1 MKPVLMND
9 AWYKHLKDE
18 VSKLSTLQQKLSK
31 VNFSPKDPKN
41 IFRAFSILEPKD
53 VRICLLGLS
62 PYMDDNATGNAFAIP
77 KDKLYKEYPF
87 SLKVIS
93 DAIAQEYD
101 IYEIDKWF
109 DPSLGIWE
117 SQGILLLN
125 SALTC
130 EVNKP
135 EAHLNDWKPLITKV
149 LKTLNEI
156 DNGLIFYTFGSTAKE
171 YMKLID
177 KNRHYH
183 FHSVHPAALYY
194 NSNMVFD
201 SHFKEI
207 AELYYKNTG
216 NKLHWLFPF

>member
-1 MKPVLMND
+1 MRNITFT
-9 AWYKHLKDE
+9 DE
-18 VSKLSTLQQKLSK
+18 
-31 VNFSPKDPKN
+31 
-41 IFRAFSILEPKD
+41 I
-53 VRICLLGLS
+53 
-62 PYMDDNATGNAFAIP
+62 
-77 KDKLYKEYPF
+77 KDKLYNEYPF

-93 DAIAQEYD
+93 DAIAKDYD
-101 IYEIDKWF
+101 LTDEIDKWF

-207 AELYYKNTG
+207 ADLYYKNTG